1 MKEELF
7 RFIQEKA
14 PGAKPLLLVIRGS
27 HAYGTNIETS
37 DTDYAGVFIQSKED
51 IFGFNYKEQIND
63 DKNDTVIYEI
73 KRFLQL
79 LSSNNPTVLELLN
92 TPEDCIIYKDP
103 IFNLILD
110 NREKFITKVCA
121 KSFGGY
127 GKMQIQKAKG
137 QNKKQNW
144 EKDKVTRKDVLDF
157 VYVIEGEKSIPW
169 KKWNSGDNLE
179 RYIYDEK
186 FCGVVNVPNAKDVYA
201 VYFDEIAMMCFSNSI
216 LENVRE
222 RHKEQRLKSNL
233 PLGFGYKGLV
243 KTGEG
248 DNVAESNAL
257 RLSSIPKGETPICN
271 IIYNKDGYSEHCKD
285 YKSYEDWLANKNDVR
300 WVDVKSHGQ
309 KIDGKNMMHSRRLM
323 DMAREIALGLGINVR
338 RKNAQELIDI
348 RKGKID
354 LQTLIDQVEKEIV
367 EIDELFSNSN
377 LPDSVDEKFVNE
389 LLIKVRKNIYN
400 IL

>member
-1 MKEELF
+1 MKEDLLKLIE
-7 RFIQEKA
+7 EKS

-51 IFGFNYKEQIND
+51 ILGFNYKEQIND
-63 DKNDTVIYEI
+63 DSNDIVIYEI

-79 LSSNNPTVLELLN
+79 LGTNNPTVLELLN

-103 IFNLILD
+103 IFDLILE
-110 NREKFITKVCA
+110 NRDKFITKVCA

-127 GKMQIQKAKG
+127 GKMQIKKAKG

-144 EKDKVTRKDVLDF
+144 EKDKITRKDILDF
-157 VYVIEGEKSIPW
+157 VYVIDGSKSIPW
-169 KKWNSGDNLE
+169 KKWNSDKGFE
-179 RYIYDEK
+179 EK
-186 FCGVVNVPNAKDVYA
+186 FCGVVNVPNARDLYA
-201 VYFDEIAMMCFSNSI
+201 VYFDKISYNCFSESVPYNLRESAKI
-216 LENVRE
+216 LRTE
-222 RHKEQRLKSNL
+222 SNL
-233 PLGFGYKGLV
+233 TLGFGYKGLV

-248 DNVAESNAL
+248 VNVAESNAL

-271 IIYNKDGYSEHCKD
+271 IVYNKDGYSEHCKD
-285 YKSYEDWLANKNDVR
+285 FKSYQDWLDNKNDAR

-323 DMAREIALGLGINVR
+323 DMAREIGEGKGINVYR
-338 RKNAQELIDI
+338 ENAKELIDI

-354 LQTLIDQVEKEIV
+354 LQTLIDQVEKEIL
-367 EIDELFSNSN
+367 EIDEIFEKSN
-377 LPDSVDEKFVNE
+377 LPDKVDENFLND
-389 LLIKVRKNIYN
+389 LLIKIRKNIYN
-400 IL
+400 I